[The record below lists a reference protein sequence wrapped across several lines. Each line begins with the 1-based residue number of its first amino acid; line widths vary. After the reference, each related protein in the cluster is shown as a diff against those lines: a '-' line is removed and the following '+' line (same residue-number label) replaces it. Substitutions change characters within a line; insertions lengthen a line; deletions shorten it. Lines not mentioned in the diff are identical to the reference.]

1 VIELA
6 GWLLPDG
13 FPLWAAALLVLCAAL
28 TSLFTAAFGVG
39 GGVML
44 LAIMAQLLPVAAI
57 IPVHGLVQLGSN
69 ANRALLSLRHIHWP
83 LILAFLPG
91 VLLGALLAQLF
102 LVSLPLDLLLPL
114 IGLFVLYLCW
124 GPPLPKQAFGRVGL
138 LLGGTLTTFVSMF
151 VGATGPLVAAIVRQ
165 DSRDRLQTVATF
177 AMAMTLQHAPKAL
190 VFGAAG
196 FVFSEWLPL
205 IATMICS
212 GALGTWVGLRLL
224 QRMEEALFARVFK
237 WLLTLLALRLLYQG
251 LAG

>member
-1 VIELA
+1 
-6 GWLLPDG
+6 
-13 FPLWAAALLVLCAAL
+13 
-28 TSLFTAAFGVG
+28 
-39 GGVML
+39 
-44 LAIMAQLLPVAAI
+44 
-57 IPVHGLVQLGSN
+57 
-69 ANRALLSLRHIHWP
+69 
-83 LILAFLPG
+83 
-91 VLLGALLAQLF
+91 
-102 LVSLPLDLLLPL
+102 
-114 IGLFVLYLCW
+114 
-124 GPPLPKQAFGRVGL
+124 VGL

-205 IATMICS
+205 IAAMICS